1 MKARKKDL
9 SINVT
14 YLILNSVVKEE
25 RRLLITYNNHI
36 EDYEDI
42 ENSMMNLFNERRLL
56 AVKNI
61 SSKEVM
67 SRHVND
73 FYKK

>member
-14 YLILNSVVKEE
+14 NLILNSVVKEE
-25 RRLLITYNNHI
+25 RQLLITYNNHI

-61 SSKEVM
+61 SS
-67 SRHVND
+67 
-73 FYKK
+73 

>member
-14 YLILNSVVKEE
+14 NLILNSVVKEE

-61 SSKEVM
+61 SS
-67 SRHVND
+67 
-73 FYKK
+73 

>member
-1 MKARKKDL
+1 M
-9 SINVT
+9 SINVAN
-14 YLILNSVVKEE
+14 LILSSVVKEE
-25 RRLLITYNNHI
+25 RQLLITYNNHI

-61 SSKEVM
+61 SS
-67 SRHVND
+67 
-73 FYKK
+73 

>member
-1 MKARKKDL
+1 M

-14 YLILNSVVKEE
+14 NLILNSVVKEE
-25 RRLLITYNNHI
+25 RRLLIKYNNHI
-36 EDYEDI
+36 EEYEHI
-42 ENSMMNLFNERRLL
+42 ENSMMNLFNERRLV

>member
-14 YLILNSVVKEE
+14 NLILNSVVKEE

>member
-1 MKARKKDL
+1 M

-14 YLILNSVVKEE
+14 NLILNSVVKEE

-36 EDYEDI
+36 EEYEDI
-42 ENSMMNLFNERRLL
+42 ENGMMNLFNERRLL

>member
-1 MKARKKDL
+1 MKARKNNL

-14 YLILNSVVKEE
+14 NLILNSVVKEE

-36 EDYEDI
+36 EDI

>member
-14 YLILNSVVKEE
+14 NLILNSVVKEE

-36 EDYEDI
+36 EAYEDI

>member
-14 YLILNSVVKEE
+14 NLILSSVVKEE
-25 RRLLITYNNHI
+25 RQLLITYNNHI

-61 SSKEVM
+61 SS
-67 SRHVND
+67 
-73 FYKK
+73 

>member
-14 YLILNSVVKEE
+14 NLILNSVVKEE
-25 RRLLITYNNHI
+25 RRILITYNNHI
-36 EDYEDI
+36 EEYEHI

>member
-1 MKARKKDL
+1 MTKFRKVRKNNL
-9 SINVT
+9 SINVAN
-14 YLILNSVVKEE
+14 LILSSVVKEE
-25 RRLLITYNNHI
+25 RQLLITYNNHI

-61 SSKEVM
+61 SS
-67 SRHVND
+67 
-73 FYKK
+73 

>member
-61 SSKEVM
+61 SS
-67 SRHVND
+67 
-73 FYKK
+73 